1 MKAAPTMGLVAIL
14 AALAGAA
21 PRVEP
26 NPQLGGTRRLVTLR
40 LHDDEDR
47 TFIASVAIG
56 NAATTSRPGMPTL
69 RLSPNVSP
77 DGLLSLAVLL
87 VSTSSD
93 PSSAN
98 GNASIV
104 GPIALGGTAR
114 LELGN
119 YLLDVTWVDDRTVAD
134 TATVSEGGLSECCV
148 VCDGIKTCG
157 CRVQGPC
164 GGCCDQACGGCAQTG
179 SQTGCAAVSVLS
191 PLAGAGSPTQ
201 GPNWGTAGSS
211 KSPRTQR

>member
-1 MKAAPTMGLVAIL
+1 MV
-14 AALAGAA
+14 
-21 PRVEP
+21 
-26 NPQLGGTRRLVTLR
+26 
-40 LHDDEDR
+40 
-47 TFIASVAIG
+47 SVAIG
-56 NAATTSRPGMPTL
+56 NAATTSRPGMPML
-69 RLSPNVSP
+69 RLSPDVSP
-77 DGLLSLAVLL
+77 DGLLSLAALL

-119 YLLDVTWVDDRTVAD
+119 YLIDVTWVDDKTVAD
-134 TATVSEGGLSECCV
+134 TATASEGGLSECCV

-164 GGCCDQACGGCAQTG
+164 GGCCDQSCGECGQTG
-179 SQTGCAAVSVLS
+179 GHASNTTPMALESPVAAAV
-191 PLAGAGSPTQ
+191 PGRGSTC
-201 GPNWGTAGSS
+201 GSGRTAMSGEN
-211 KSPRTQR
+211 KR

>member
-26 NPQLGGTRRLVTLR
+26 NPQLGSTRRLVTLR

-47 TFIASVAIG
+47 TFMVSVAIG
-56 NAATTSRPGMPTL
+56 NAATTSRPGMPML
-69 RLSPNVSP
+69 RLSPDVSP
-77 DGLLSLAVLL
+77 DGLLSLAALL

-119 YLLDVTWVDDRTVAD
+119 YLIDVTWVDDKTVAD
-134 TATVSEGGLSECCV
+134 TATASEGGLSECCV

-157 CRVQGPC
+157 CRVQAPC
-164 GGCCDQACGGCAQTG
+164 GGCCDEVCGECGQTG
-179 SQTGCAAVSVLS
+179 SQTACGKPTGLEPPVGGVSPGHAS
-191 PLAGAGSPTQ
+191 RWRSA
-201 GPNWGTAGSS
+201 GTA
-211 KSPRTQR
+211 KS